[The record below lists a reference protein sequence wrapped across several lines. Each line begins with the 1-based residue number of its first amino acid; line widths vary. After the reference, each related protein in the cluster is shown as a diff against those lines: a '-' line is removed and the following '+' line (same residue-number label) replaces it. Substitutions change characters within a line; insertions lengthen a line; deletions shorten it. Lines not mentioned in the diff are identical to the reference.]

1 MATEKHEKTEATSS
15 LLQRKQLLSLHFV
28 LFVVISD
35 PLVLSVEL
43 SVGQRGFILQLTP
56 PKAVIGAEP
65 RPGSAPIGQH
75 PPMDAVNTLLMLHK
89 TPADSRW
96 SCTFI
101 LVFKF
106 SLFPTSALKLQR
118 TCAISIKETLKAYF
132 S

>member
-1 MATEKHEKTEATSS
+1 MKKQRQPS
-15 LLQRKQLLSLHFV
+15 LLQRKQSLNLHFV

-56 PKAVIGAEP
+56 PKAVIGAES
-65 RPGSAPIGQH
+65 RPGSALIGQN

-89 TPADSRW
+89 TPADVRW

-118 TCAISIKETLKAYF
+118 TRAISMKETLKAYF